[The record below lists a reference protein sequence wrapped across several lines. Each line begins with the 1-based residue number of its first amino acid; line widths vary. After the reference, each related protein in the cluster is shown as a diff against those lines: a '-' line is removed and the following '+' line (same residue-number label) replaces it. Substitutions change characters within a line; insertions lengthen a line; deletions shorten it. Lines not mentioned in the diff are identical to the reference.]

1 MGQGRLPIMEQ
12 TRRLY
17 KSGLRRFC
25 FENVWGYAA
34 PLKSRNVPQSDC
46 FGIDQANHYLNG
58 ADLPKDV
65 AVDLEWKA
73 FEEAWGWYKTELT
86 QQQYCIGNP

>member
-1 MGQGRLPIMEQ
+1 
-12 TRRLY
+12 
-17 KSGLRRFC
+17 
-25 FENVWGYAA
+25 
-34 PLKSRNVPQSDC
+34 VPQSDC